1 MKEDIQSVA
10 KMVKERIKCGYWSQV
25 KTEKLAIIQEIE
37 QVDNEMYEVVAS
49 IIESDEIVLNPL
61 TKLMDNSYYNSLSED
76 GKNRYILELANKY
89 VKLCKE
95 YEKRNKTSVNM
106 G

>member
-10 KMVKERIKCGYWSQV
+10 KMAKERIKCGYWSQV